1 MRSIVSLT
9 EGMTNYTPQYTILS
23 GHADVPDA
31 EADDVDAAVAAASDF
46 LDDATD
52 PVEIVDPK
60 GNAVFDPPELMDRI
74 IEYRR
79 QRRHG

>member
-1 MRSIVSLT
+1 
-9 EGMTNYTPQYTILS
+9 MTNYTPQYTILS

-31 EADDVDAAVAAASDF
+31 EADDVDAAAASDF

-52 PVEIVDPK
+52 SVEIVDPK